1 MKILSLYTNF
11 PSSVAIIDDDKLIA
25 AEQRRFTRV
34 KNDESFPV
42 QLTDCLKVVRCKC
55 KELDE
60 RFS

>member
-25 AEQRRFTRV
+25 AVNEERFIRV

-42 QLTDCLKVVRCKC
+42 HSIDYCLKEESKC
-55 KELDE
+55 
-60 RFS
+60 